1 MNTLLSSEHFD
12 LNETISD
19 DDDDASDERV
29 ARDDVSLEHSYEQNQ
44 VYNGGRWTKEEQ
56 FRFME
61 GIVKYKNDWKRI
73 QMNTRTRSSTQVR
86 SHAQKFFLMCKKALS
101 LRKGTLV
108 EYDTKK
114 TINNIFDSVFKRND
128 CTPNDDFYICI
139 EQMIFNT
146 DKHRTNTRGSVRCK
160 RKSSDTQVIE
170 DDDISQGKVQ
180 MIFNITKSSK
190 CSTTREVNGN
200 GHTAKPTLSE
210 RNPFNITF
218 DINGNEL
225 TNISSEQSCSNVNI
239 NRDDEYVFETYAYE
253 FDMSSSEKEIENESV
268 EYLYKCEVNSF

>member
-1 MNTLLSSEHFD
+1 MTTMMLVMSVLRVTTFHLSIRTSRIRFIMEAAGPKK
-12 LNETISD
+12 S
-19 DDDDASDERV
+19 S
-29 ARDDVSLEHSYEQNQ
+29 
-44 VYNGGRWTKEEQ
+44 
-56 FRFME
+56 FME

-101 LRKGTLV
+101 LRKGALV

-180 MIFNITKSSK
+180 MIFN
-190 CSTTREVNGN
+190 ST
-200 GHTAKPTLSE
+200 H
-210 RNPFNITF
+210 I
-218 DINGNEL
+218 
-225 TNISSEQSCSNVNI
+225 
-239 NRDDEYVFETYAYE
+239 DE
-253 FDMSSSEKEIENESV
+253 K
-268 EYLYKCEVNSF
+268 K